1 MRRRVWSWHKDN
13 SSVLPLKRR
22 NDEEYERTQLLVVWT
37 VERNNKEARWWQTG
51 LCFSICQLLFF
62 FFFINWTEC
71 EYWVHH
77 WLSLSSLIFSLFP
90 GWLEGHVMHR
100 YPCSFLGSSFV
111 FCLLHQLAHIIHI
124 FIYKQI
130 LESSNGSL
138 LCRFLRALPPI

>member
-1 MRRRVWSWHKDN
+1 MRRRAWSWHKDN

-22 NDEEYERTQLLVVWT
+22 NEEYERTQLLVVWT